1 MGAEVEHGICSVI
14 LAEPPIISRE
24 NMSRCEPSLE
34 QKSHGVT
41 FVAHRRLHTD
51 KDIAERFTENKQL
64 TPIGP
69 VLARRRPPLSFD
81 FLEIRLAC
89 DVIID

>member
-1 MGAEVEHGICSVI
+1 MG
-14 LAEPPIISRE
+14 
-24 NMSRCEPSLE
+24 RCESSFE
-34 QKSHGVT
+34 QKSHGIT

-51 KDIAERFTENKQL
+51 KDIAERFTQDKEL
-64 TPIGP
+64 APIGP
-69 VLARRRPPLSFD
+69 VLTRRRPPLSFD